1 LYARP
6 APGKSAVYEQSL
18 GAALKPEGKPRPVT
32 PYLWIR
38 DIALTPAA
46 DGLVYTD
53 DGWYEGSTGLW
64 RLRLSPGA
72 SPQLI
77 HTTFGHYANLAMSRD
92 GRRLAFSLSLNDREN
107 TWKLALEH
115 PELPPV
121 PLLASTHSDL
131 NPQYSPDG
139 RHIAFHSTRSGASDI
154 WIAASDGSNPWRLT
168 YTDARTTATP
178 RWSPD
183 GEWIAFES
191 NQPGQT
197 EVYVVR
203 SIGGTIHKLTDNP
216 AIDAIPE
223 WSRDGRSIYFCSDR
237 TGRFEVWKMAA
248 AGGDPVQVTH
258 NGGFSAVES
267 PDGKYLYYSVTRNFG
282 PVMRVPLAGGEPEQI
297 ISDLR
302 GLFYAVSPR
311 GIYFKSPR
319 AISFWDASTG
329 RTSEIMQPPK
339 STGVGL
345 AVSPDGKTLLFT
357 QIESE
362 GRDIYMIDGLR

>member
-1 LYARP
+1 
-6 APGKSAVYEQSL
+6 
-18 GAALKPEGKPRPVT
+18 
-32 PYLWIR
+32 
-38 DIALTPAA
+38 
-46 DGLVYTD
+46 
-53 DGWYEGSTGLW
+53 
-64 RLRLSPGA
+64 
-72 SPQLI
+72 
-77 HTTFGHYANLAMSRD
+77 
-92 GRRLAFSLSLNDREN
+92 
-107 TWKLALEH
+107 
-115 PELPPV
+115 
-121 PLLASTHSDL
+121 
-131 NPQYSPDG
+131 
-139 RHIAFHSTRSGASDI
+139 
-154 WIAASDGSNPWRLT
+154 
-168 YTDARTTATP
+168 
-178 RWSPD
+178 
-183 GEWIAFES
+183 
-191 NQPGQT
+191 
-197 EVYVVR
+197 
-203 SIGGTIHKLTDNP
+203 
-216 AIDAIPE
+216 
-223 WSRDGRSIYFCSDR
+223 
-237 TGRFEVWKMAA
+237 MAA